1 MSKIFDIQFKVV
13 LEDEST
19 KKIHT
24 EGYDIY
30 ISDEE
35 FSFTR
40 LDSGSRVIYLFGDK
54 LPKYQKAKGIVDLQI
69 KEVY

>member
-1 MSKIFDIQFKVV
+1 MNMLFEIKFKVV
-13 LEDEST
+13 LEDDTT
-19 KKIHT
+19 KKVIV

-40 LDSGSRVIYLFGDK
+40 LDSGSRVRFLFGEK
-54 LPKYQKAKGIVDLQI
+54 RPISQKAKGIIDLSI